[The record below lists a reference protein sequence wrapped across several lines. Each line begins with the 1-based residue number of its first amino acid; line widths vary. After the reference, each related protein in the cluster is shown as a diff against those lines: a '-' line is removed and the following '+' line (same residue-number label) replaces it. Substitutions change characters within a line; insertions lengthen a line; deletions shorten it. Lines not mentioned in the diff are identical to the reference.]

1 MKTIAEL
8 LNHDFKKGSL
18 CLYDSNGN
26 EIYYEQSNTGY
37 WSKSEYD
44 SNGNKIYYEN
54 SNGYIKDNR
63 PKPSCE
69 GKVVEIDGKTY
80 KLVELNQNKDE

>member
-8 LNHDFKKGSL
+8 LNHDFEKGSL

-26 EIYYEQSNTGY
+26 KIYHEQSNGF
-37 WSKSEYD
+37 WSKQEFD

-54 SNGYIKDNR
+54 SDGTIRDNR
-63 PKPSCE
+63 PKESCE
-69 GKVVEIDGKTY
+69 GKVIEIDGKRY
-80 KLVELNQNKDE
+80 QLKEVG